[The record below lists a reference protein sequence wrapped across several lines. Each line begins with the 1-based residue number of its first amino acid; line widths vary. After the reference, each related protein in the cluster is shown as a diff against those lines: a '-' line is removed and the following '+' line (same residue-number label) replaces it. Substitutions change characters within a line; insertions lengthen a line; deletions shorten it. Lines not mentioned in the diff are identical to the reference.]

1 MDRELNELTNERNEL
16 LGQNTVLEGH
26 VIELKEE
33 IRLVHDCTLYCTSIN
48 NHEF

>member
-16 LGQNTVLEGH
+16 LSQNTVLEGD

-33 IRLVHDCTLYCTSIN
+33 IR
-48 NHEF
+48 

>member
-16 LGQNTVLEGH
+16 LSRNTVLEGH

-33 IRLVHDCTLYCTSIN
+33 VKVRTCR
-48 NHEF
+48 